1 MVVLVQQQVLQILQQ
16 LMLVVEVVEQDLF
29 HIEEVVEPVVVVE
42 VVLVQEMQL

>member
-1 MVVLVQQQVLQILQQ
+1 
-16 LMLVVEVVEQDLF
+16 MLVVEVVEQDLF

>member
-29 HIEEVVEPVVVVE
+29 HLEEVVEPVVVVE